1 MHPQFYIIAM
11 KINPEDIEVPLESEM
26 TVKDGEVEL
35 SIAKKYGDSEAGVYK
50 SYMSVCAADD
60 KCMVDTKGMDKDET
74 MKCCSAQYGKMRAM
88 IMDDSKGELSED
100 QKKLPPALQK
110 AIIEKMK
117 KAGKYKDSEEKE
129 EKED

>member
-1 MHPQFYIIAM
+1 MRLQFYIIAM
-11 KINPEDIEVPLESEM
+11 KVNPEDIEVPLESEM

-35 SIAKKYGDSEAGVYK
+35 SIAKKYSDAEAGVYK

-88 IMDDSKGELSED
+88 MMDDSKGELTD
-100 QKKLPPALQK
+100 KQKKLPPALQK
-110 AIIEKMK
+110 TIIDKMK
-117 KAGKYKDSEEKE
+117 KEGKYKGEEKE

>member
-1 MHPQFYIIAM
+1 MRLQFYIIAM

-35 SIAKKYGDSEAGVYK
+35 SIAKKYGDTEAGVYK

-88 IMDDSKGELSED
+88 MMDDTKGELTD
-100 QKKLPPALQK
+100 KQKKLPPALQK
-110 AIIEKMK
+110 AIIDKMK
-117 KAGKYKDSEEKE
+117 KAGKYKGKEEEEK
-129 EKED
+129 KD

>member
-1 MHPQFYIIAM
+1 M

-35 SIAKKYGDSEAGVYK
+35 SIAKKYGDTEAGVYK
-50 SYMSVCAADD
+50 SYMSHCTADD
-60 KCMVDTKGMDKDET
+60 KCMIDTKGMDKDET

-88 IMDDSKGELSED
+88 MMDDSKGELTD
-100 QKKLPPALQK
+100 KQKKLPPALQK
-110 AIIEKMK
+110 AIIDKMK
-117 KAGKYKDSEEKE
+117 KEGKYKGEEKE

>member
-1 MHPQFYIIAM
+1 MRLQFYIIAM

-35 SIAKKYGDSEAGVYK
+35 SIAKKYGDAEAGVYK

-88 IMDDSKGELSED
+88 MMDDTKGELTD
-100 QKKLPPALQK
+100 KQKELPPALQK
-110 AIIEKMK
+110 AIIDKMK
-117 KAGKYKDSEEKE
+117 KAGKYKGKEEEEK
-129 EKED
+129 KD

>member
-1 MHPQFYIIAM
+1 M

-35 SIAKKYGDSEAGVYK
+35 SIAKKYGDTEAGVYK
-50 SYMSVCAADD
+50 SYMSHCTADD

-74 MKCCSAQYGKMRAM
+74 MNCCSAQYGKMRAM
-88 IMDDSKGELSED
+88 MMDDSKGQLTD
-100 QKKLPPALQK
+100 KQKKLPAALQK

-117 KAGKYKDSEEKE
+117 KEGKYKGEEKE

>member
-1 MHPQFYIIAM
+1 M
-11 KINPEDIEVPLESEM
+11 KINPEDIEVPLESEI

-35 SIAKKYGDSEAGVYK
+35 SIAKKYGDTEAGVYK
-50 SYMSVCAADD
+50 SYMSHCTADD
-60 KCMVDTKGMDKDET
+60 KCMIDTKGMDKDET

-88 IMDDSKGELSED
+88 MMDDSKGELSED

-110 AIIEKMK
+110 AIIDKMK
-117 KAGKYKDSEEKE
+117 KEGKYKGEEKE

>member
-1 MHPQFYIIAM
+1 MRLQFYIIAM

-35 SIAKKYGDSEAGVYK
+35 SIAKKYGDAEAGVYK

-74 MKCCSAQYGKMRAM
+74 IKCCSAQYGKMRAM
-88 IMDDSKGELSED
+88 MMDDTKGELTD
-100 QKKLPPALQK
+100 KQKKLPPALQK
-110 AIIEKMK
+110 AIIDKMK
-117 KAGKYKDSEEKE
+117 KAGKYKGEEKE

>member
-1 MHPQFYIIAM
+1 MRLQFYIIAM

-35 SIAKKYGDSEAGVYK
+35 SIAKKYGDTEAGVYK
-50 SYMSVCAADD
+50 SYMSHCTADD
-60 KCMVDTKGMDKDET
+60 KCMIDTKGMDKGET

-88 IMDDSKGELSED
+88 MMDDSKGELTD
-100 QKKLPPALQK
+100 KQKKLPPALQK
-110 AIIEKMK
+110 AIIDKMK
-117 KAGKYKDSEEKE
+117 KEGKYKGEEKE